1 MPSIFVK
8 YVHKIQPIY
17 SSARIDIL
25 NACSFI
31 ITSVKLVLN
40 NVCYFNYWV
49 LVLLFFACS
58 PNEYTSD
65 DGMLELWF
73 CLI

>member
-8 YVHKIQPIY
+8 YVHKTQPTY
-17 SSARIDIL
+17 SSARIDIW

-49 LVLLFFACS
+49 LVLLFLPVALMNTPVMMACWS
-58 PNEYTSD
+58 C
-65 DGMLELWF
+65 GF
-73 CLI
+73 V